1 MIVAVLLSVLLLL
14 YRASRPYVAVLGRMP
29 GRTATFADL
38 ARHPDAELVPGLV
51 IVRLDAPLYFF
62 NANVARTQIFDIVA
76 AQETPPRGVLIDL
89 SATADLDVT
98 TTDMLFELVADLRSR
113 SIEVLVAQVRG
124 TVRDRLRKTGLMD
137 QLGEDRVYLS
147 ITSAVNDVGRRWPPA
162 EVDRAVG
169 DALRSVS
176 LEGYEHRSPH
186 HLSTGEKRRVCLAGV
201 LACRPGL
208 LLLDEPSSGLDPRG
222 RRSLAALLGNLA
234 ATIIVASHDLAF
246 IRQVCSRVIVL
257 DGGTVAAGGPAG
269 ELLGD
274 EALLSRHGLT

>member
-1 MIVAVLLSVLLLL
+1 MSVPTIALSGVGFSYPDGRRALDGVDLHIHPGERVALLGPNGAGKTTLVLHLNGILL
-14 YRASRPYVAVLGRMP
+14 P
-29 GRTATFADL
+29 
-38 ARHPDAELVPGLV
+38 
-51 IVRLDAPLYFF
+51 
-62 NANVARTQIFDIVA
+62 
-76 AQETPPRGVLIDL
+76 QEG
-89 SATADLDVT
+89 A
-98 TTDMLFELVADLRSR
+98 
-113 SIEVLVAQVRG
+113 IEVAGIPVTREHFVEVRRRVG
-124 TVRDRLRKTGLMD
+124 IVFQDPDD
-137 QLGEDRVYLS
+137 QLIGLTVGED
-147 ITSAVNDVGRRWPPA
+147 VGYGPRARRWPPA

-176 LEGYEHRSPH
+176 LDGYEHRSPH

-257 DGGTVAAGGPAG
+257 DGGIVAAGGPAG

>member
-1 MIVAVLLSVLLLL
+1 MTERPAPRPVGVEVAGLTYHYPDGSPALDGVSLSIEAGERVGLIGPNGAGKSTLLLH
-14 YRASRPYVAVLGRMP
+14 
-29 GRTATFADL
+29 L
-38 ARHPDAELVPGLV
+38 AALLPERRRYLHVHEAGGHAHRHGLV
-51 IVRLDAPLYFF
+51 GEIS
-62 NANVARTQIFDIVA
+62 IGG
-76 AQETPPRGVLIDL
+76 TPVSP
-89 SATADLDVT
+89 ATIGA
-98 TTDMLFELVADLRSR
+98 
-113 SIEVLVAQVRG
+113 
-124 TVRDRLRKTGLMD
+124 VRDLVGIVFQDPDD
-137 QLGEDRVYLS
+137 QLIGLTVGED
-147 ITSAVNDVGRRWPPA
+147 VGYGPRARRWPPA

-176 LEGYEHRSPH
+176 LDGYEHRSPH

-246 IRQVCSRVIVL
+246 IRQVCGRVIVL

-274 EALLSRHGLT
+274 EALLGRHGLT